1 MLVGKTDPPVL
12 QTRGCGSG
20 STAGSGAGGW
30 QGSDASVTT
39 GLPELGTRVVGGQTE
54 LGERPGEQ
62 LAPALSSCTA
72 GLQGRR
78 R

>member
-1 MLVGKTDPPVL
+1 MRVGKIDPSVL
-12 QTRGCGSG
+12 QTRGSG

-30 QGSDASVTT
+30 QGSYASVTT

-72 GLQGRR
+72 GLQGRCW
-78 R
+78 

>member
-1 MLVGKTDPPVL
+1 MRVGKTDPPVL
-12 QTRGCGSG
+12 QTRGSG

-30 QGSDASVTT
+30 YASVTT

-72 GLQGRR
+72 GLQGRCR
-78 R
+78 